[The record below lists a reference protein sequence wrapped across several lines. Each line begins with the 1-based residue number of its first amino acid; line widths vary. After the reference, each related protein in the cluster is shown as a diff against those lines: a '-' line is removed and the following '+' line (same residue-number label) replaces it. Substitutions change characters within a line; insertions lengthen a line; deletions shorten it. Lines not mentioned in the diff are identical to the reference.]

1 MEDLVTEI
9 HKKEL
14 ELWYLCLAL
23 QELKVKNSG
32 LFKEQD
38 FSKLRA
44 NCKQILALVGEV
56 EIRVP

>member
-9 HKKEL
+9 HEKEL

-23 QELKVKNSG
+23 QELKVKNSR